1 MPFEKSYTLKALEI
15 WFQSYRKQ
23 WWDVFSKTEQ
33 EQGKLLLER
42 GLSSIEI
49 DPQYLLVSGKKDQ
62 KTCFAALD
70 LPKQNSSA
78 LQVSSKMETFGRAL
92 LASGLLCLEK
102 LFQDHLDTLS
112 FSIQKQDTKSENEFE
127 KLKSNPLSNST
138 TQLVFFKKD
147 QTLAFEVSF
156 KRGKQFEKLTSLKQS
171 LKPHER
177 EYLLSIMLQ
186 TQKHGFRWHK
196 SCFVNSSL
204 ELLPSFVQNVLPKLS
219 QKYFVEIPQT
229 VYDLCRG
236 LNNIQVQL
244 STNTTGHLLQ
254 HFLITSGEI
263 EQELVQHSIKAKNHI
278 YWSEQH
284 GLIRCQE
291 NTLEWV
297 QRSNDWKHRLNKKGE
312 DLPAYML
319 LSLFNTHTISQKAK
333 TWLQTL
339 QQTINPINTDF
350 PLLRP
355 YQCEGVVWLKH
366 ILDNHCH
373 PLLADEMG
381 LGKTRQLLTLLELL
395 NNNSDDEKPS
405 LVVCPASVISAWI
418 NEHNLYYPHLNLQV
432 LNQDSLTTYGKKP
445 NTIFVASYSQLLVNF
460 HVLKKL
466 PFKCVILDE
475 AQCIKNPKSKT
486 THACFNLKAKYRIA
500 ATGTPVENNVID
512 LWTIFHFLMPGF
524 LGNFKEFQKFTQTQ
538 EASVRLK
545 KQIAPF
551 VLRRTQEE
559 VLQELPEKEECIIYC
574 PMTEKQHELYKS
586 TRDLHQNLQQGQWEG
601 LLTLILRLRQI
612 CCDPG
617 LLLTHKDFPIETSGK
632 LAWLLKKLKEPIHKK
647 IIIFSQFKQLLKRL
661 EPSIKALYPQTYVL
675 TGHTPTSKRAQL
687 IANFQKTKD
696 RAAFLISL
704 RAGGTGITLHTADT
718 LFILDP
724 WWNPAVEE
732 QAIARAHRL
741 GQKQSLKV
749 YRLLIEH
756 SIEANIQQLQH
767 HKQQL
772 FSQLFHDTTRK
783 LPSERW
789 QQLYQLLIDEKC
801 IHRLTIGK
809 SQSFDDFIPT
819 TNKHK
824 EHQLKRQ

>member
-1 MPFEKSYTLKALEI
+1 MPFEKSYTLNALEI

-23 WWDVFSKTEQ
+23 WWDFFSKTEQ

-42 GLSSIEI
+42 GISSIEI
-49 DPQYLLVSGKKDQ
+49 DPHYLLISGKKDQ
-62 KTCFAALD
+62 KTYFATLD
-70 LPKQNSSA
+70 LPKQDPFA
-78 LQVSSKMETFGRAL
+78 LQISDKLEAFGRAL

-112 FSIQKQDTKSENEFE
+112 LAIPKQDAQAENETE
-127 KLKSNPLSNST
+127 KLQSNPRANAT

-147 QTLAFEVSF
+147 QSLAFEVSF
-156 KRGKQFEKLTSLKQS
+156 KRGEQFEKLTSLKQS

-177 EYLLSIMLQ
+177 EHLLSIMLQ
-186 TQKHGFRWHK
+186 TQKYGFRWSK

-204 ELLPSFVQNVLPKLS
+204 ELLPNFVQNVLPKLS
-219 QKYFVEIPQT
+219 QKYFVEVPQT

-244 STNTTGHLLQ
+244 STNRTGHLLQ

-263 EQELVQHSIKAKNHI
+263 EQDLVQHSIKAKNHI

-319 LSLFNTHTISQKAK
+319 LSLFNIHTISQEAK
-333 TWLQTL
+333 TWLQEL
-339 QQTINPINTDF
+339 QKAINPINSDF
-350 PLLRP
+350 PLLRS
-355 YQCEGVVWLKH
+355 YQRDGVVWLKH

-395 NNNSDDEKPS
+395 KGDSDEEQPS

-418 NEHNLYYPHLNLQV
+418 NERNLYYPHLNLQV
-432 LNQDSLTTYGKKP
+432 LTQDSLAAYEKAP
-445 NTIFVASYSQLLVNF
+445 HTIFVASYSQLLVNF
-460 HVLKKL
+460 HALKTL
-466 PFKCVILDE
+466 SFKCIILDE

-486 THACFNLKAKYRIA
+486 AHACFNLKAKYRIA

-538 EASVRLK
+538 EASDRLK

-551 VLRRTQEE
+551 VLRRTQAE
-559 VLQELPEKEECIIYC
+559 VLQELPEKQERIIYC
-574 PMTEKQHELYKS
+574 PMTERQRELYES
-586 TRDLHQNLQQGQWEG
+586 TRDLRQNLQQGQWER
-601 LLTLILRLRQI
+601 LFTLILRLRQI

-617 LLLTHKDFPIETSGK
+617 LLPTHKDLSIETSGK
-632 LAWLLKKLKEPIHKK
+632 LAWLLKKLKDPTHKK
-647 IIIFSQFKQLLKRL
+647 IIIFSQFKQLLDRL

-704 RAGGTGITLHTADT
+704 KAGGTGITLHTADT

-749 YRLLIEH
+749 YRLLIEN
-756 SIEANIQQLQH
+756 SIEANIQQLQQ

-772 FSQLFHDTTRK
+772 FSQLFNDPAHQ

-789 QQLYQLLIDEKC
+789 QQLYQLLVDK
-801 IHRLTIGK
+801 K
-809 SQSFDDFIPT
+809 SYSSINDM
-819 TNKHK
+819 
-824 EHQLKRQ
+824 